1 MLVLTRYRGQAIKIG
16 DNVEMV
22 VLGLQNG
29 RVQLGF
35 RAPESVKILRT
46 ELVSNDGVGEG
57 QQVDSKGE
65 TPEGCSQD
73 NQIDTEA
80 CTGAA

>member
-16 DNVEMV
+16 DNVELI

-46 ELVSNDGVGEG
+46 ELVNDDGIGQG
-57 QQVDSKGE
+57 QQVDSKGQE
-65 TPEGCSQD
+65 PEGCSQD
-73 NQIDTEA
+73 DKVNTET
-80 CTGAA
+80 CTGVA